1 MLLVNVGRVDD
12 WCHNQI
18 SVSPKLT
25 CSCIKVNKVLRVV
38 QRIIKVANKGQIGTS
53 PLRSVAQANGS
64 TQVDG
69 IVKMV
74 SARGCI

>member
-1 MLLVNVGRVDD
+1 MNLGCSDD
-12 WCHNQI
+12 WCHDGI

-38 QRIIKVANKGQIGTS
+38 QRMVNVANEGQIGTA

-74 SARGCI
+74 SARVCI

>member
-1 MLLVNVGRVDD
+1 MNLGCSGD
-12 WCHNQI
+12 WCHDRI

-38 QRIIKVANKGQIGTS
+38 QRIVKVANEGKIGTA

-74 SARGCI
+74 SARVCI

>member
-1 MLLVNVGRVDD
+1 M
-12 WCHNQI
+12 
-18 SVSPKLT
+18 
-25 CSCIKVNKVLRVV
+25 
-38 QRIIKVANKGQIGTS
+38 KVANEGQIGTA

-74 SARGCI
+74 SARGCM

>member
-25 CSCIKVNKVLRVV
+25 CSCIKVNKVLIDGGAVITLLPERMLV
-38 QRIIKVANKGQIGTS
+38 KVGKYPDDLIPTNIFQ
-53 PLRSVAQANGS
+53 
-64 TQVDG
+64 
-69 IVKMV
+69 
-74 SARGCI
+74 

>member
-1 MLLVNVGRVDD
+1 MNQDRFDD
-12 WCHNQI
+12 WCHNRI
-18 SVSPKLT
+18 SVLPKLT

-38 QRIIKVANKGQIGTS
+38 QRIMKVANEGQIGTA

-74 SARGCI
+74 SARGCM